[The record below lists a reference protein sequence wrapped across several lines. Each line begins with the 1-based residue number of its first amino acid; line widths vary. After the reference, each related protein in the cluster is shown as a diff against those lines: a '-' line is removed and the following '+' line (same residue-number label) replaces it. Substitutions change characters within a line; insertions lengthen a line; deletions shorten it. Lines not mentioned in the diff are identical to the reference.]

1 MSNEQHNTIDTVNE
15 TGQLNKLGFWVFLT
29 AEIALF
35 GTLFATFLVL
45 QKSGSYA
52 GASSPFFTWFPKS
65 VTLSPANV
73 IVMFS
78 S

>member
-29 AEIALF
+29 AEVALF

-45 QKSGSYA
+45 QKVVHMVDSLHLNY
-52 GASSPFFTWFPKS
+52 
-65 VTLSPANV
+65 LNYH
-73 IVMFS
+73 
-78 S
+78 